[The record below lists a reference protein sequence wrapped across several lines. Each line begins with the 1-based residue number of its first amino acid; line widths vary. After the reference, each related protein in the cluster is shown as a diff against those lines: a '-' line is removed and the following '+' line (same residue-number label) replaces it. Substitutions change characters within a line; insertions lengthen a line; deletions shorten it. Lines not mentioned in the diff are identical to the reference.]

1 MKPENSSSSEE
12 TRNQKRARHQRRAKR
27 KTGMGSIQKLA
38 WGLAVIQMTGAVQL
52 GLCSD
57 LLQNNLTG
65 LFYLQHRYAEVLLFV
80 LPGLVLFWLLS
91 FASLPD
97 SKNRKPMAAAL
108 TAISLA
114 FFIPYAE
121 NPVGLQSLLNDVHI
135 WLEAAGLLLWVLLME
150 KPLLEKAVYCLPLSQ
165 TSQRLCLGLNAVIL
179 LTLLLCSVARHICG
193 AAQIVFLLGSCVW
206 MLLCT
211 SQTGRKKKSP

>member
-1 MKPENSSSSEE
+1 M
-12 TRNQKRARHQRRAKR
+12 QK
-27 KTGMGSIQKLA
+27 MA
-38 WGLAVIQMTGAVQL
+38 WGLAVIQTAGAVQL
-52 GLCSD
+52 VLRSD

-65 LFYLQHRYAEVLLFV
+65 LFYLQHQVFQVLLFV

-97 SKNRKPMAAAL
+97 PKKRKPLMGAL

-150 KPLLEKAVYCLPLSQ
+150 KPLLEKAVYGLPLSKC
-165 TSQRLCLGLNAVIL
+165 SQRLCLGVNAVIL
-179 LTLLLCSVARHICG
+179 AALLLCSAARHICG

-211 SQTGRKKKSP
+211 SQTGRKKSPHKGTEL